1 MTVNNKK
8 INKIKITSSQQNER
22 AKKIA
27 EDFESGR
34 LFADPR
40 FQREAC
46 WTIED
51 QRKYLDSL
59 NMGLAQ
65 GPVTLCDLSRAEEFA
80 LRFEDTA
87 TQELLRKYRAEGKTD
102 SVLDAQNRVK
112 TLVKFFKGE
121 VPIKG
126 EFFGEADEL
135 VTVPVYTTYNKLPQS
150 LQSAFRNAQMRV
162 DRYAQPYS
170 GPSGVQT
177 TFVALNSGH
186 HPSPQEVR
194 NAYQTAIA
202 GIVRDMTDGFS
213 SWEYMGSRINEKR
226 KKDEMLLNI
235 LLYSHPDYHN
245 SGINKSVRDDFYKMG
260 ECKERGDVEQ
270 YSEKTLNRFKKVVGV
285 LDELIQALRSNT
297 GKQVSALDMWKMFYF
312 SEYLVDAEVNYNQ
325 LDKIRAV
332 KSVTSSY
339 NKTLK
344 QDNKKYNEELAKY
357 EDANDNSV
365 TSEPKQADF
374 FEKQLTVPNAPDNRS
389 RVRIRMEPQ
398 FKMIVNSCLVLGDDD
413 LDEDC
418 ED

>member
-1 MTVNNKK
+1 
-8 INKIKITSSQQNER
+8 
-22 AKKIA
+22 
-27 EDFESGR
+27 
-34 LFADPR
+34 
-40 FQREAC
+40 
-46 WTIED
+46 
-51 QRKYLDSL
+51 
-59 NMGLAQ
+59 
-65 GPVTLCDLSRAEEFA
+65 
-80 LRFEDTA
+80 
-87 TQELLRKYRAEGKTD
+87 
-102 SVLDAQNRVK
+102 
-112 TLVKFFKGE
+112 
-121 VPIKG
+121 VPI
-126 EFFGEADEL
+126 
-135 VTVPVYTTYNKLPQS
+135 YTTYNKLPQT
-150 LQSAFRNAQMRV
+150 LKSAFRNAQMRV

-186 HPSPQEVR
+186 HPSPMEVR
-194 NAYQTAIA
+194 NAFQSSIA
-202 GIVRDMTDGFS
+202 AIVRDMTDGFT
-213 SWEYMGSRINEKR
+213 SWEYMSSSINAKR

-245 SGINKSVRDDFYKMG
+245 SGINKSVRDDFYMLG

-270 YSEKTLNRFKKVVGV
+270 YSEKTINRFEDIVSV
-285 LDELIQALRSNT
+285 LDELIQTLRAST

-312 SEYLVDAEVNYNQ
+312 SEYLVDAKVNCSQ
-325 LDKIRAV
+325 LDKARAV

-339 NKTLK
+339 AKTLK

-357 EDANDNSV
+357 EDVNDNSV
-365 TSEPKQADF
+365 TSEPKQTDF